1 MSKPAESRARDTVVV
16 GFDLGHG
23 ETALAMARAD
33 GTVTPGVLDL
43 PGSSRRQVL
52 TAVAELEG
60 HGVLIGEAAHT
71 AGGVGYLATEFK
83 SEDMK
88 EAEVRRPVILF
99 VSKIVEE
106 VRTRGLIP
114 LDRPPLWVFGVPS
127 GWSDAVRGRYA
138 RLLAEAVQGDVEVVR
153 ESRAA
158 MLYARDSGEASLTV
172 DRLSGQVII
181 ADLGSL
187 TCDYTYIADCTGSS
201 PKDHGNPALGAALID
216 EAIRAYVV
224 ENHPE
229 RERINDV
236 LLRDPTEL
244 RRLRV
249 LCRKAKETFFRTTE
263 QTLRLNPQART
274 GEMGVVTDPD
284 SGEEIVVKVRLS
296 SAEMDTVLDSPLT
309 TLAGCSWRRAF
320 RTDLSE
326 ALGRL
331 DGPPDVLLL
340 TGGPS
345 RMPFV
350 LDIARELAGADRVVL
365 GTEPE
370 FAIARGLALAGRMGI
385 HAAGFRGDVRELT
398 ASGRITTLVE
408 DRIGRLTDLLG
419 AAVAE
424 GITERH
430 VIPAFVQWRNG
441 DIQTLDD
448 VVRKIASEVNTE
460 VTSATDSRLAAAMA
474 TWQNGLGP
482 EFDELTRPI
491 CRRWSLEPDSLRL
504 PHVSVGA
511 GGVIKVDVDTAAAT
525 GTLSTISTVVSV
537 VLAGVISTSL
547 FGAGMAVLATTGPF
561 AVIVAFAGIVGAAV
575 MGKKRLERLLKT
587 VRVPKTLRR
596 TKSEAGLISELRK
609 NRRTQEAQLA
619 RSLAAQFLAESG
631 EKLTDDTARAFA
643 QQLDALADEA
653 ELLLS

>member
-1 MSKPAESRARDTVVV
+1 MNTQVEGRTRDTVVV

-23 ETALAMARAD
+23 ETALAVARAY
-33 GTVTPGVLDL
+33 GTATPGVLDL
-43 PGSSRRQVL
+43 PGSTRRQVV

-60 HGVLIGEAAHT
+60 HGVLIGEAALT
-71 AGGVGYLATEFK
+71 AAGVRYLATEFK

-88 EAEVRRPVILF
+88 EAQVRRPVILF

-127 GWSDAVRGRYA
+127 GWSDAVRRRYA
-138 RLLAEAVQGDVEVVR
+138 ELLEEAVQGDVEIVR

-158 MLYARDSGEASLTV
+158 MLYARDSGEAAPAAG
-172 DRLSGQVII
+172 RLSGQVMI
-181 ADLGSL
+181 ADLGHL
-187 TCDYTYIADCTGSS
+187 TCDYTYIADYAGSS

-224 ENHPE
+224 EHHQD
-229 RERINDV
+229 RDRINDI

-249 LCRKAKETFFRTTE
+249 LCRRAKETFFRTPE
-263 QTLRLNPQART
+263 ATLRLNPRARA
-274 GEMGVVTDPD
+274 GEMGLITDPD
-284 SGEEIVVKVRLS
+284 SAEEIIVNARLS
-296 SAEMDTVLDSPLT
+296 TDEMNTVLDSPLT
-309 TLAGCSWRRAF
+309 ALAGRSWREAF

-326 ALGRL
+326 ALDRL

-370 FAIARGLALAGRMGI
+370 FVISRGLALAGRMGI
-385 HAAGFRGDVRELT
+385 QAAGFRADVSEL
-398 ASGRITTLVE
+398 AESGRIASLVE
-408 DRIGRLTDLLG
+408 HRMGRLTGLLG
-419 AAVAE
+419 AAVAR

-430 VIPAFVQWRNG
+430 VIPAFVQWRNS
-441 DIQTLDD
+441 DIQTLNE
-448 VVRKIASEVNTE
+448 VVRKIAVDVNAE
-460 VTSATDSRLAAAMA
+460 VTSSTDSRLAAAMA
-474 TWQNGLGP
+474 AWQNDLAP
-482 EFDELTRPI
+482 EVDELTRPI
-491 CRRWSLEPDSLRL
+491 CHRWGLEPGSLRL
-504 PHVSVGA
+504 PHVSVGP
-511 GGVIKVDVDTAAAT
+511 GGAIGIDVNTAAAT
-525 GTLSTISTVVSV
+525 RTLSAISTVVSV
-537 VLAGVISTSL
+537 VLAGVISTTL

-561 AVIVAFAGIVGAAV
+561 AVIVAFVGALGLMF
-575 MGKKRLERLLKT
+575 MGKEWLEHQLMT
-587 VRVPKTLRR
+587 VSLPKPLRR
-596 TKSEAGLISELRK
+596 MKSEAGLISRLRGD
-609 NRRTQEAQLA
+609 AQILEEKLA
-619 RSLAAQFLAESG
+619 RSLAAQFLADSG
-631 EKLTDDTARAFA
+631 EKLTDETARGFA
-643 QQLDALADEA
+643 QQLDSLADEA